1 MIIYTTIFTLISIAV
16 NNRRDTSI
24 IYNRLITLTV
34 FFSLILIFININF
47 FEKGISMYNG
57 LFFIKNYNIFFISF
71 ILILN
76 ILILLL
82 ISYYPRKLSIK
93 KNTNINLLLNKL
105 LINKNSEQF
114 RIPEYSLLLI
124 FCICGAI
131 FLISSSDIIS
141 IFLAIE
147 LQSYSLYLISA
158 IYRNS
163 EYSVGASLMYF
174 LLGSLSSC
182 IILLGISLLYINMG
196 TTNLENIFIIHNLNT
211 TCYSCINLTE
221 ATYENLSNQYYY
233 IQLAIIIMS
242 IGFLFKISAAPFH
255 FWSPDVYNAIPTI
268 VTTFVA
274 IIPKI
279 SILIL
284 FYNFINYTGLEFN
297 GWSINLMI
305 SAILSLIIGS
315 ILGLTQSKIK
325 RLYAYSTISH
335 LGFILLSLCVNNF
348 ESSRAFFFYL
358 IQYSISN
365 LNAFIII
372 ISIGYT
378 LYLYTNKI
386 YIKDSTNSP
395 IQYIYQ
401 LKGYFYINPII
412 TISFIVTLFSFIG
425 IPPMVGFF
433 AKQMVLSVA
442 LNKGYIFTVII
453 AIVTSVISAVYYLII
468 VKNLFSFNNEIKKNK
483 FSLDKNITISGYIS
497 LIISI
502 LTLLILI
509 YMLYDQEFIYLLWNQ

>member
-34 FFSLILIFININF
+34 FFSLILIFININY
-47 FEKGISMYNG
+47 FENGISMYNG

-93 KNTNINLLLNKL
+93 KNTNISLLLNKL

-221 ATYENLSNQYYY
+221 TTYENLSNQYYY

-255 FWSPDVYNAIPTI
+255 F
-268 VTTFVA
+268 
-274 IIPKI
+274 
-279 SILIL
+279 
-284 FYNFINYTGLEFN
+284 
-297 GWSINLMI
+297 
-305 SAILSLIIGS
+305 
-315 ILGLTQSKIK
+315 
-325 RLYAYSTISH
+325 
-335 LGFILLSLCVNNF
+335 
-348 ESSRAFFFYL
+348 
-358 IQYSISN
+358 
-365 LNAFIII
+365 
-372 ISIGYT
+372 
-378 LYLYTNKI
+378 
-386 YIKDSTNSP
+386 
-395 IQYIYQ
+395 
-401 LKGYFYINPII
+401 
-412 TISFIVTLFSFIG
+412 
-425 IPPMVGFF
+425 
-433 AKQMVLSVA
+433 
-442 LNKGYIFTVII
+442 
-453 AIVTSVISAVYYLII
+453 
-468 VKNLFSFNNEIKKNK
+468 
-483 FSLDKNITISGYIS
+483 
-497 LIISI
+497 
-502 LTLLILI
+502 
-509 YMLYDQEFIYLLWNQ
+509 

>member
-34 FFSLILIFININF
+34 FFSLILIIININY
-47 FEKGISMYNG
+47 FEKGISMFNG
-57 LFFIKNYNIFFISF
+57 LFFIKNYNIFFVCF

-76 ILILLL
+76 ILILLI
-82 ISYYPRKLSIK
+82 ISFYPRKLITK
-93 KNTNINLLLNKL
+93 TEFTKNTNINILLNKL

-147 LQSYSLYLISA
+147 LQSYSLYLICA

-182 IILLGISLLYINMG
+182 LILLGISLLYINMG

-211 TCYSCINLTE
+211 T
-221 ATYENLSNQYYY
+221 YESLSTQYYY

-268 VTTFVA
+268 ITTFVA

-284 FYNFINYTGLEFN
+284 FYNFITYTNLEYTS
-297 GWSINLMI
+297 WSVVLII
-305 SAILSLIIGS
+305 SAILSLIVGS
-315 ILGLTQSKIK
+315 ILGLTQYKIK
-325 RLYAYSTISH
+325 KLYAYSTISH

-365 LNAFIII
+365 LNAFIIL

-386 YIKDSTNSP
+386 YIKDSSNSP

-401 LKGYFYINPII
+401 LKGYFYINPLI
-412 TISFIVTLFSFIG
+412 TVSFIITLFSFIG

-433 AKQMVLSVA
+433 AKQMVLNVA
-442 LNKGYIFTVII
+442 LNKGYIITTII
-453 AIVTSVISAVYYLII
+453 AILTSVISAVYYLII
-468 VKNLFSFNNEIKKNK
+468 IKNLFSFNSELNKNT
-483 FSLDKNITISGYIS
+483 FNLEKNITVSGYFS

-502 LTLLILI
+502 LTLIILI
-509 YMLYDQEFIYLLWNQ
+509 YMAYDQEFIYLLSNQ